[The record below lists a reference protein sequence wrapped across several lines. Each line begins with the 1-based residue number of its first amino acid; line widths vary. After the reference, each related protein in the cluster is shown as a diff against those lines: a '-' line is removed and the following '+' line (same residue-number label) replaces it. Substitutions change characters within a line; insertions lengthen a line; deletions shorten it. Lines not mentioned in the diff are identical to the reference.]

1 MKNINKIIES
11 DFEISDKCSWWYD
24 TQKNIVKRYTT
35 GMWVPISGSYKKG
48 YLSGGEG
55 IDVKTDEELINIKYN
70 EKQLTVNNKNQLE
83 LNGYT
88 PLAKKVR
95 WCRRGKIDL
104 DRNEVYVVPPRAR
117 CNFIRFSSRKLRELF
132 SKSVKCRLNSED
144 YDKTINVFYKVTLID
159 NKESNEI
166 KSNIKFQLTLD
177 NYLDKYGEYR
187 ISWKAK
193 NPFITGYNSKITA
206 IFNRYGTTID
216 SPDETQ
222 TLAVTILGNNSLI
235 GKEFNAT
242 ADPYV
247 VIVNPFIQYG
257 GYVIVNGYY
266 IDSEGYIVID
276 VELKNIEPNTYLY
289 DICNKNYLHF
299 NQYGVCDKGSF
310 TSCRRFFMISIY
322 YKQFRH
328 INVYSVSH
336 VDVLNNVLNPNKHN
350 DLISHNRRIR
360 AIYGEFFKIIS
371 LDNWKIGKG
380 SPSASY
386 ISTGMG
392 RNSQN
397 VNIYIGRRDLLY
409 PKQWSGFEEKERVSV
424 KTYRHDMLGIPIMKQ
439 YVNSFVI

>member
-104 DRNEVYVVPPRAR
+104 DRNEVCVVPPRAK

-132 SKSVKCRLNSED
+132 SKSIKYRLNSED
-144 YDKTINVFYKVTLID
+144 FDEVHNTYNITLID

-177 NYLDKYGEYR
+177 NYLYKYGEHR

-193 NPFITGYNSKITA
+193 TPFITGYNSRITA
-206 IFNRYGTTID
+206 IFNRYGTTIN
-216 SPDETQ
+216 SPDNTQ
-222 TLAVTILGNNSLI
+222 ELRATILGNNSLI
-235 GKEFNAT
+235 GKEFNVT

-247 VIVNPFIQYG
+247 VIVNPFYYYG
-257 GYVIVNGYY
+257 GYVIVKGYY
-266 IDSEGYIVID
+266 IDSEGYMVID

-310 TSCRRFFMISIY
+310 TSCRRFFMIQVDNTKVTHRNVFNITN
-322 YKQFRH
+322 
-328 INVYSVSH
+328 INYLKGA
-336 VDVLNNVLNPNKHN
+336 LNTYNK
-350 DLISHNRRIR
+350 SKRIR
-360 AIYGEFFKIIS
+360 VIYGELFNQTLLYNKWEIS
-371 LDNWKIGKG
+371 IKVPGIYTRRETLNI
-380 SPSASY
+380 
-386 ISTGMG
+386 
-392 RNSQN
+392 N
-397 VNIYIGRRDLLY
+397 VYIGRRDLLY
-409 PKQWSGFEEKERVSV
+409 PKQWSGFEEKERISV
-424 KTYRHDMLGIPIMKQ
+424 KKLNDGPGLSTNTEG